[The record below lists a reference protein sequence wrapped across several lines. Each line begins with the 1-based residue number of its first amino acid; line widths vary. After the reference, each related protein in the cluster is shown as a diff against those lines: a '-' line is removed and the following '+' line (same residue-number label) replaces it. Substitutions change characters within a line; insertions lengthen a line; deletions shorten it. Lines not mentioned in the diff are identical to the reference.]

1 MLVRRVLYVLAGG
14 NMSTIDKLLVRRRS
28 CLRIEKA
35 FLATV
40 AIIAASVVQLA
51 W

>member
-1 MLVRRVLYVLAGG
+1 MLVRHVLNGYAGA
-14 NMSTIDKLLVRRRS
+14 NMSTIDRLLLRRRS